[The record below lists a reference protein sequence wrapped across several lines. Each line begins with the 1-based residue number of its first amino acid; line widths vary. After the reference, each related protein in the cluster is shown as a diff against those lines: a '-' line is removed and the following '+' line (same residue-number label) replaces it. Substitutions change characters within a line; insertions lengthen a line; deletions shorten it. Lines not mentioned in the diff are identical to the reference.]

1 MLDTL
6 KGWLQLGTSAPSAVQ
21 KETRCLCCGKCCRY
35 FGGHLHTSA
44 QDLERWKQQGRV
56 DLLSRVNR
64 LGWIWV
70 DPETKQLL
78 DPCPFLEQ
86 TDQRCWICSINDTKP
101 DICRDYPTLAHGHH
115 CLSGVFLKM

>member
-6 KGWLQLGTSAPSAVQ
+6 KGWLQLGTSTPTAAQ
-21 KETRCLCCGKCCRY
+21 KKTRCLCCGKCCRY
-35 FGGHLHTSA
+35 FGGHLHASA
-44 QDLERWKQQGRV
+44 QDMERWKQQGRD

-70 DPETKQLL
+70 DPDTKQLT

-86 TDQRCWICSINDTKP
+86 ADQQTWICSINDTKP
-101 DICRDYPTLAHGHH
+101 DICRDYPTMAHGFR
-115 CLSGVFLKM
+115 CLSGGFLKF